1 MIRLFKD
8 IQAKALV
15 KSNSNKSFIVAY
27 VKSLLDVN
35 TWIVIIYR
43 LSSFFVKI
51 YLYPVAKIFWLINRI
66 LFTVDIDPR
75 ADLAGGLMIVHGMNI
90 VIGHEV
96 RSKGKLKIYQ
106 GATIGGNSGKRKVV
120 EGVNT
125 GQPVFLD
132 DVIVGINSCILGP
145 VFVKEKCIVGTG
157 AIVTKDVP
165 ANSIIVSVNKLIS
178 KK

>member
-1 MIRLFKD
+1 MIRLIKD
-8 IQAKALV
+8 IQAKAMV
-15 KSNSNKSFIVAY
+15 KSNSNKFFIVAY

-35 TWIVIIYR
+35 IWIVIIYR
-43 LSSFFVKI
+43 LSSLFVKI
-51 YLYPVAKIFWLINRI
+51 YLYPVAKLFWLINRI

-106 GATIGGNSGKRKVV
+106 GATIGGNSGKRRVV

-132 DVIVGINSCILGP
+132 NVIVGINSCVLGP
-145 VFVKEKCIVGTG
+145 ILVEKDSVIGTG
-157 AIVTKDVP
+157 AIVTKDMP
-165 ANSIIVSVNKLIS
+165 AHSIVISVNKLVS